1 MTRTRENRVRR
12 YANRLGYR
20 VIKSRGREFMLMDE
34 ENSVVLGPRFDAS
47 LGDIES
53 FLSATLRLQR
63 STP

>member
-1 MTRTRENRVRR
+1 
-12 YANRLGYR
+12 
-20 VIKSRGREFMLMDE
+20 MLMDE

-63 STP
+63 STL